1 MRSFIITLDGEELGD
16 SKRIEFDAP
25 DPASAF
31 SILEREPLGKT
42 AILWE
47 GEKRLGTLR
56 RTRIGGGW
64 QLSA

>member
-1 MRSFIITLDGEELGD
+1 MRSFTLTLDGDGLDD
-16 SKRIEFDAP
+16 SKRIEFDAY

-31 SILEREPLGKT
+31 LILERERAGKT

-56 RTRIGGGW
+56 RTKVGGW